1 MFIRNNK
8 QMIAAIKRPV
18 LLVNEALAHQHIQ
31 RMVAKTQAVGLELVP
46 HFKTHQSRQIG
57 RWFAGTGIKHINV
70 SSVAMAQYFAEDGW
84 QHITIAFPFN
94 IREADEVADLAARVS
109 LSLLITE
116 PQHIRVLAD
125 RVEVLTRVYIEIDT
139 SGQRSGVAADDYH
152 LIGELIAAIQ
162 QSQHRFAGFYSHF
175 GHTYQA
181 RGQQQIREI
190 FKRSAHILFD
200 LQQRFAYASPQLAAG
215 DTPGA
220 SVVDDF
226 GALTS
231 LHPGNFV
238 FYDLMQVAIGSCRLS
253 DIAVALA
260 CPVVSKNADRQE
272 IILYGG
278 AVHLSKEQLL
288 WPELGKPIYG
298 LPATLTASGW
308 SAPWPGCYLKTIS
321 QEHGVLQV
329 TQEQFDNILV
339 GDVIAILPVHSCLT
353 ADAMAGYRTLTGER
367 LDHFKA
373 AWPAIE

>member
-1 MFIRNNK
+1 MLT
-8 QMIAAIKRPV
+8 AIKRPV
-18 LLVNEALAHQHIQ
+18 LLVNEALARQHIQ
-31 RMVAKTQAVGLELVP
+31 RMVAKVQTAGLELVP

-57 RWFAGTGIKHINV
+57 RWFAEAGIDHINV
-70 SSVAMAQYFAEDGW
+70 SSVAMGQYFAEAGW
-84 QHITIAFPFN
+84 QRITIAFPFN
-94 IREADEVADLAARVS
+94 IREADEVAELAARVS

-116 PQHIRVLAD
+116 PQHIRVLAE

-139 SGQRSGVAADDYH
+139 GGQRSGVAADDYH
-152 LIGELIAAIQ
+152 LIGELIAAIL

-181 RGQQQIREI
+181 RGQQQIQDI
-190 FKRSAHILFD
+190 FKHSAHIMFD
-200 LQQRFAYASPQLAAG
+200 LQQRFAYAGPRLAAG
-215 DTPGA
+215 DTPSAG
-220 SVVDDF
+220 VVDDF

-238 FYDLMQVAIGSCRLS
+238 FYDLMQVAIGSCSLN

-260 CPVVSKNADRQE
+260 CPVVSKNADRLE

-278 AVHLSKEQLL
+278 AVHLSKEQML
-288 WPELGKPIYG
+288 WPELARPIFG

-308 SAPWPGCYLKTIS
+308 SAPWPGCYLKAVS

-329 TQEQFDNILV
+329 TQEQFDKIQI

-353 ADAMAGYRTLTGER
+353 ADAMAGFRTLTGEQ

-373 AWPAIE
+373 TWPAIE

>member
-1 MFIRNNK
+1 
-8 QMIAAIKRPV
+8 MISTIKRPV
-18 LLVNEALAHQHIQ
+18 LLVNEALARQHIQ
-31 RMVAKTQAVGLELVP
+31 RMVAKTQAAGLELVP

-57 RWFAGTGIKHINV
+57 RWFAEAGIKHINV

-84 QHITIAFPFN
+84 QQITIAFPFN
-94 IREADEVADLAARVS
+94 IRETKEVADLAARVA
-109 LSLLITE
+109 LSLLVTD
-116 PQHIRVLAD
+116 PQHIKVLAD
-125 RVEVLTRVYIEIDT
+125 QVEVFTRVYIEIDT
-139 SGQRSGVAADDYH
+139 GGKRSGVAADDYH
-152 LIGELIAAIQ
+152 LISELIAAIK

-181 RGQQQIREI
+181 HDRQQIQDI

-220 SVVDDF
+220 SAVDDF
-226 GALTS
+226 GALNS

-238 FYDLMQVAIGSCRLS
+238 FYDLMQVAIGSCSLN

-260 CPVVSKNADRQE
+260 CPVVGKNADRQE

-278 AVHLSKEQLL
+278 AVHLSKEQIL
-288 WPELGKPIYG
+288 WPELNKTVYG
-298 LPATLTASGW
+298 LPATLTSNGW
-308 SAPWPGCYLKTIS
+308 SAPWPGCSLKAIS

-329 TQEQFDNILV
+329 TQQQFDNIRI

-353 ADAMAGYRTLTGER
+353 ADAMAGYRTLAGER

-373 AWPAIE
+373 AWPDIE